1 MSTCC
6 GSHGRPLEEE
16 HLGSTLSIEGDFDSQ
31 ESGSGYYRPWA
42 SLSKG
47 GAGGDFSQ
55 PASLNQAGQS

>member
-1 MSTCC
+1 M
-6 GSHGRPLEEE
+6 
-16 HLGSTLSIEGDFDSQ
+16 GSTLSIEGDFDSQ